1 MAGPLEGLKLIE
13 MAGIGPCPLAG
24 QLMADLGAEV
34 IVIDRK
40 SGGERPSDVNNRN
53 KKSVALN
60 LKTPEGVEAALA
72 LIGSADALI
81 EGFRPGVMERMGLG
95 PEVCL
100 EKNPGLVFGRMTG
113 WGQEGPWSQMAGH
126 DLNYVSLTG
135 ALGMMGKKGQEPT
148 PPLNLVADYGGGTM
162 FLIFGV
168 LSALWERSKS
178 GKGQVVDVAMI
189 DGVAAMTGIFRNLMA
204 AGRWEPERE
213 SNMLDGGAPYYR
225 CYETKDGKYISVGS
239 IEPQFHREMIE
250 KAGLDPDDNATQDDK
265 SLWEKRRAAYE
276 AHFKTKTRDEWEAIY
291 AGGDS
296 CVAPVLTPQEAE
308 SHPHN
313 VARNAYLS
321 VGGST
326 MASPAPRFDRTPAA
340 TPQPARPMGADTEA
354 ALAAAGVSSEDLARL
369 KSAGALS

>member
-1 MAGPLEGLKLIE
+1 MSGPLAGLKLIE

-72 LIGSADALI
+72 LIASADALI

-100 EKNPGLVFGRMTG
+100 AKNPGLVFGRMTG

-168 LSALWERSKS
+168 LSALWERSNS

-189 DGVAAMTGIFRNLMA
+189 DGVSAMTGIFRNLMA
-204 AGRWEPERE
+204 AGRWGPERE

-250 KAGLDPDDNATQDDK
+250 KAGLDPADNETQDDK
-265 SLWEKRRAAYE
+265 AIWEKRRAAYE

-313 VARNAYLS
+313 VARKAYVS
-321 VGGST
+321 VGGAT
-326 MASPAPRFDRTPAA
+326 MPTPAPRFDRTPAA
-340 TPQPARPMGADTEA
+340 TPQPAKPMGSDTEA
-354 ALAAAGVSSEDLARL
+354 ALAAAGVSADDLARL
-369 KSAGALS
+369 KAAGALS